1 MTDKYESERGKNN
14 ELAQKIQ
21 EIFNEAESFKK

>member
-1 MTDKYESERGKNN
+1 MTDKYESERSKNA
-14 ELAQKIQ
+14 ELVQKIQ